1 MDPMAHTLNP
11 STTASTAGAPA
22 SELRLAVIT
31 MAAQIPDLTQPEDWA
46 EALRLRALIDG
57 LRQGGYQI
65 CGVLGADACLPER
78 LAELAP
84 DVLIVDAESGA
95 RDAIEHVVWASRDAP
110 RPIVLF
116 TDEHDPAHVREAVAV
131 GVVAYVVA
139 GLSPERVRPVM
150 DVAMAR
156 FEHERG
162 LKRELAQAREQIDD
176 LNREQGREADGL
188 SPQERD
194 RQRQRELI
202 ARAKAVLMR
211 QHELTEPQAYARLRK
226 TAMNQSAT
234 IADIAQRLLDMAELF
249 G

>member
-1 MDPMAHTLNP
+1 MNR
-11 STTASTAGAPA
+11 

-31 MAAQIPDLTQPEDWA
+31 MATHVPDLADEEGWD
-46 EALRLRALIDG
+46 EALRLRDLVRG
-57 LRQGGYQI
+57 LELGGYRI
-65 CGVLGADACLPER
+65 AGLLGADAYLTER

-116 TDEHDPAHVREAVAV
+116 TEEHDPTHVREAVAA

-139 GLSPERVRPVM
+139 GLAPERVRPVI

-156 FEHERG
+156 FEHETQ
-162 LKRELAQAREQIDD
+162 LKTELAAAKGQLKEREV
-176 LNREQGREADGL
+176 
-188 SPQERD
+188 
-194 RQRQRELI
+194 I
-202 ARAKAVLMR
+202 ARAKTLLMQR
-211 QHELTEPQAYARLRK
+211 HGLPEPQAYARLRS
-226 TAMNQSAT
+226 TAMNQGLT
-234 IADIAQRLLDMAELF
+234 IHEISRRLLEVADLF

>member
-1 MDPMAHTLNP
+1 MDR
-11 STTASTAGAPA
+11 

-31 MAAQIPDLTQPEDWA
+31 MATNVPDLADEEGWD
-46 EALRLRALIDG
+46 EALRLRDLVRG
-57 LRQGGYQI
+57 LELGGYRI
-65 CGVLGADACLPER
+65 AGLLGADAYLTER

-116 TDEHDPAHVREAVAV
+116 TEDHDPTHVREAVAA

-139 GLSPERVRPVM
+139 GLAPERVRPVI

-156 FEHERG
+156 FEHESQ
-162 LKRELAQAREQIDD
+162 LKSELAAAKGQ
-176 LNREQGREADGL
+176 L
-188 SPQERD
+188 QER
-194 RQRQRELI
+194 EVI
-202 ARAKAVLMR
+202 ARAKALLMQR
-211 QHELTEPQAYARLRK
+211 HGLAEPQAYARLRS
-226 TAMNQSAT
+226 TAMNQGLT
-234 IADIAQRLLDMAELF
+234 IHEISRRLLEVADLF